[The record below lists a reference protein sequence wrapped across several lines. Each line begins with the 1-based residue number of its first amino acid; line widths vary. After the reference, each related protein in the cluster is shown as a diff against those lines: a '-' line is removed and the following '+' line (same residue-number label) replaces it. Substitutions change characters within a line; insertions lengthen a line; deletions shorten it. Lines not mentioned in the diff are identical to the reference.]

1 METST
6 PAEEEYNR
14 LRGQREKEAEA
25 ETLAKE
31 QQEEEEYNKI
41 IKQLDDE
48 IRGRRNKTCA
58 SLYTQ
63 YLHERQNYRR
73 KNEQVYSLRRSFWNS

>member
-6 PAEEEYNR
+6 PAEEEDNR

-48 IRGRRNKTCA
+48 IRGTRHNTCA
-58 SLYTQ
+58 SMYTQ
-63 YLHERQNYRR
+63 YLHELQN
-73 KNEQVYSLRRSFWNS
+73 

>member
-1 METST
+1 METSA
-6 PAEEEYNR
+6 PAEEEDNR

-48 IRGRRNKTCA
+48 IRGMISNIYA

-63 YLHERQNYRR
+63 YPHELQN
-73 KNEQVYSLRRSFWNS
+73 